1 MVRARFR
8 KTTVFLHSTKLP
20 RKLHHVHYYVRK
32 SSSCRNVEKLLL
44 TRVRGLQSTDCNT
57 NSEPNL
63 LKLFQKF
70 WQGSRKSFVSQFLF
84 SKLQAYK
91 LQPSALHVFKI
102 WKNSG
107 NSAYCA
113 VPFSRSRRKKVI
125 RKACKGTSKGFQHG
139 CSTEKLLNI

>member
-32 SSSCRNVEKLLL
+32 SSSCRNVEKLPFDQSQRLTVYRLQHKLRTKFVKAVSKILVGVQEELL
-44 TRVRGLQSTDCNT
+44 
-57 NSEPNL
+57 
-63 LKLFQKF
+63 
-70 WQGSRKSFVSQFLF
+70 SQFLF

-91 LQPSALHVFKI
+91 LQPSALQVFKI

-107 NSAYCA
+107 NSVYCA

-125 RKACKGTSKGFQHG
+125 RKACKCTSKGFQHG